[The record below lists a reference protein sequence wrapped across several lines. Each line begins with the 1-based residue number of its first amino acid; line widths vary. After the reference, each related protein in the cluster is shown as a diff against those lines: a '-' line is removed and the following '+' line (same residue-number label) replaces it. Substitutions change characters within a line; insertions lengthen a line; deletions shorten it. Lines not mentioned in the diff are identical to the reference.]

1 MGHRRWR
8 RRDGNG
14 RWSCLRHGR
23 RRRHVRHRHRDW
35 GHLWNGRRWRIVRYR
50 HWHRSHLGHRR
61 GRRRNGHWR
70 WSCLSHGR
78 RRRYDWDRRW
88 RWGLLWHW
96 RWYRRF
102 VICPGAA
109 GARQV
114 LGVPPSNTWLPRT
127 SCLPRPFAGVNPEV
141 VAIDR
146 LTRVVAVMRYGG
158 ALKDGA
164 RNCIWTGRFHVAPGQ
179 LAPVVLLGARIVVA
193 RARGVPRCS
202 WHLIPRL
209 ARSPINLDS
218 GQVLV
223 LSFVARGEIGVD
235 IRLEN
240 LAVVFASAI
249 AIFVV
254 TVDASTVGA
263 TFVFQ
268 CLWEGRRRPLVGVA
282 VGCSARLVAEMG
294 GGRAFENV
302 AGLSRATS

>member
-1 MGHRRWR
+1 MHGEDNISRSSCAPWQHESQQGQEHWR
-8 RRDGNG
+8 AHDCVRGTRVRVSGAG
-14 RWSCLRHGR
+14 RTCGSRGR
-23 RRRHVRHRHRDW
+23 SPP
-35 GHLWNGRRWRIVRYR
+35 N
-50 HWHRSHLGHRR
+50 RR
-61 GRRRNGHWR
+61 GR
-70 WSCLSHGR
+70 
-78 RRRYDWDRRW
+78 
-88 RWGLLWHW
+88 
-96 RWYRRF
+96 WYWRF

-263 TFVFQ
+263 TFGLQ